1 MWLAYVVFTLN
12 SKTFVT
18 LNYVFWKQYHVV
30 LILYNVPLPYIRY
43 VECMNAGVT
52 WSVVILQVLI
62 SDMASFKPTKVQ
74 FLPKL
79 GETVTEDTLYWKNYK
94 VWDVL
99 DTYCNVYVQRKVYVG
114 LSVFW
119 FLIISYK
126 FSVFIYTDSL
136 CFVFQSPVQIKEFG
150 AITKIDFSPLPPHNY
165 AVTASTRVS
174 PFNFLSYLYIHL
186 LIFAFIQRDV

>member
-1 MWLAYVVFTLN
+1 MNLCF
-12 SKTFVT
+12 
-18 LNYVFWKQYHVV
+18 V
-30 LILYNVPLPYIRY
+30 LIWYSVPLPYI
-43 VECMNAGVT
+43 VMLNVWMLE
-52 WSVVILQVLI
+52 SSEVLWYYRSS

-79 GETVTEDTLYWKNYK
+79 GETVTEETLYWKKYK

-99 DTYCNVYVQRKVYVG
+99 DTFSKVYVQRKVYVCV
-114 LSVFW
+114 LISHHFLQVFS
-119 FLIISYK
+119 IHIH
-126 FSVFIYTDSL
+126 

-174 PFNFLSYLYIHL
+174 PIHFLSY
-186 LIFAFIQRDV
+186 